1 MSTASFLPELQT
13 QPTDVGDGSQ
23 KSKDYERITKKW
35 LSAAYEEAR
44 ADITSNEDIKRQA
57 QYIDYILGKQWPSSR
72 PTYRAAPVDNR
83 VWRLIWELVSLLT
96 DIRPTF
102 QIKSSASPEY
112 DGQANIVNKTV
123 RSWWMNADAD
133 MMLAFTIIYGIL
145 CTGYG
150 KLSWNPDMRNGMG
163 DFELLPMGPLEC
175 LPLKPRHTL
184 QSAQGV
190 IQDSIRPLGWIRKK
204 FPLRGSL
211 VKADA
216 DLSRYSMAPQAP
228 AHLPAQLFEILSPQM
243 QRIVGGAPQQLAT
256 AFPMARYREFW
267 MQDWSINTSNV
278 TVTVGPPGTNWS
290 YKVRSKE
297 LLYPRGRLFIMAG
310 DVLLDDGPNP
320 YWHGMYPYEA
330 IRLNAVP
337 WQWLGVSELRPLI
350 PLQDIINSTLAGIID
365 AVRKAVNP
373 IFYAPQN
380 AVSESVLNSIDWSMP
395 GAKLRYSNAATRPPE
410 FGQPPQLP
418 PFLMQ
423 VIQLA
428 AREMDQ
434 SSGVAAV
441 DEAVRKNQ
449 VPSGDTL
456 DQIREAKQ
464 TPIRLKGR
472 NIEIFLRSL
481 GQMSIFNTFQFYG
494 IKRRM
499 FMMGGAGLTEAD
511 FDWDPGTVIPK
522 GQDPQ
527 DFAKRFSF
535 LVEQGS
541 LLNVNRVERAITLQ
555 RLRQTKD
562 IDRRTLIS
570 NLDLGINLDDVEQNL
585 KVEAFEQAGIL
596 GLQQRIVA
604 ASQAAAQAGNGGLA
618 QFLTDL
624 ANVNA
629 PPITITAEKPQQAA
643 L

>member
-1 MSTASFLPELQT
+1 MGNSPFLPELQT
-13 QPTDVGDGSQ
+13 QPTDTGVDSQ
-23 KSKDYERITKKW
+23 KSKDYEFLTKKW
-35 LSAAYEEAR
+35 LMAAFEEAR
-44 ADITSNEDIKRQA
+44 GDITSNEDIKRQS

-102 QIKSSASPEY
+102 EIKAGDMEY
-112 DGQANIVNKTV
+112 QGQANIVNRTV
-123 RSWWMNADAD
+123 RSWWLNADAD
-133 MMLAFTIIYGIL
+133 QMLAFIILYGIL

-150 KLSWNPDMRNGMG
+150 KLQWNPDLRQGMG
-163 DFELLPMGPLEC
+163 DFELNPLGPMEL

-190 IQDSIRPLGWIRKK
+190 IQDSVRSLGWIRKR

-216 DLSRYSMAPQAP
+216 NLSRYSMGPQSP
-228 AHLPAQLFEILSPQM
+228 SHMPQHLFEILSPQM
-243 QRIVGGAPQQLAT
+243 QRVIGGAPQQLST
-256 AFPMARYREFW
+256 AFPMATYREFW
-267 MQDWSINTSNV
+267 MEDWSMNQSNV
-278 TVTVGPPGTNWS
+278 TVMVGTPGTNWC
-290 YKVRSKE
+290 YKVKPKE
-297 LLYPRGRLFIMAG
+297 FLYPRGRLFVMGG
-310 DVLLDDGPNP
+310 DVLLHDGPNP

-350 PLQDIINSTLAGIID
+350 PLQDIINNTLAGVID

-373 IFYAPQN
+373 IFMAPQN
-380 AVSESVLNSIDWSMP
+380 AMSDSVLNSIDWSMP
-395 GAKLRYSNAATRPPE
+395 GAKLRYNSNATRPPE
-410 FGQPPQLP
+410 FGSAPQLP

-423 VIQLA
+423 LIQLA

-456 DQIREAKQ
+456 EQIRETKQ

-472 NIEIFLRSL
+472 NIEIFLRTL
-481 GQMSIFNTFQFYG
+481 GQMSVFNVFQFYG
-494 IKRRM
+494 IRRRM
-499 FMMGGAGLTEAD
+499 FMMGTSGLTNAD

-522 GQDPQ
+522 GKDPQ
-527 DFAKRFSF
+527 EFARNFSF

-541 LLNVNRVERAITLQ
+541 LLNVNRVERAVTIQ
-555 RLRQTKD
+555 RLRQAKD
-562 IDRRTLIS
+562 IDRRTMYE
-570 NLDLGINLDDVEQNL
+570 NLDLGLDYNNIEKNL
-585 KVEAFEQAGIL
+585 KTEALETAGTMA
-596 GLQQRIVA
+596 LQQSILR
-604 ASQAAAQAGNGGLA
+604 AAQAQMQAGNPQVA
-618 QFLTDL
+618 KMLTDL
-624 ANVNA
+624 LDPTS
-629 PPITITAEKPQQAA
+629 PPLAVTQEEPQPAA